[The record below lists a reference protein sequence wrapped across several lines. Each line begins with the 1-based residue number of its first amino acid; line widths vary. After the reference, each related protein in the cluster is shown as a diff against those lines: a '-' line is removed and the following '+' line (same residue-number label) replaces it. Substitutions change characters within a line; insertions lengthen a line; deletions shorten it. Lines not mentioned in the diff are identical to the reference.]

1 MIAREFLRVR
11 NDGVKLFMWIDAKVD
26 ENNQFIRDEKNNL
39 IPTGY
44 MIQQVQTGS
53 KYDVAVDIE
62 NAPYTYVETDELIP
76 PMEEII

>member
-1 MIAREFLRVR
+1 MITREFLRIR

-26 ENNQFIRDEKNNL
+26 ENNQFMRDEKNNL

-44 MIQQVQTGS
+44 MIQQVQTGN

-62 NAPYTYVETDELIP
+62 NAPYTYVETDEKITN
-76 PMEEII
+76 EINL